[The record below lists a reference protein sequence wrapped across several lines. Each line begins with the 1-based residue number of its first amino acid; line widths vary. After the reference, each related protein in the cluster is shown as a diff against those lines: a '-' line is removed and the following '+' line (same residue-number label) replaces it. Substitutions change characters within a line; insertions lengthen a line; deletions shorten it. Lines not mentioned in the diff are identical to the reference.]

1 MKKRRKK
8 TGCLHTFVALGGF
21 LCLIIA
27 VLSISYGIG
36 TNVDVVKKIE
46 KKLIMPDKVPY
57 QEVVISEEETVQ
69 KFYYQQLEEEERLVY
84 REILDGIR
92 ENGKE
97 IYVHTSDAERAN
109 AIFQYILKDYPEIF
123 WCDGTIT
130 ATSYEGEEAYTVLQP
145 TYSYSEMA
153 KGIMEEEM
161 ASAIEECLVQVPEE
175 SSEYQ
180 KILYVYE
187 YIVNTVDY
195 DMAAPDN
202 QNIYSVFKHQRSVC
216 AGYSKAAQYLLERL
230 GVFCTYVTGTT
241 STGQNHAWNLVKCDG
256 DYYYVDVTWGD
267 PVFQEAEGGTVFLDE
282 IGELSSVMQ
291 VKLLRVLQEH
301 EIRPV
306 GGNAVVPVNVRF
318 ISATHRDLPAAIKE
332 GSFREDLY
340 YRLAVIRLR
349 LPALRERREDIAGFA
364 GHFVRKYNQRYGR
377 QVARISPAALQS
389 LQAQPWKGNIRELE
403 NVMERAVLL
412 ADGESVTPGVLGL
425 KDDAEETEQ
434 MEELSLQQAVQQAE
448 REAVARALALAGGNR
463 TRAAALLGVSRRTL
477 YDKLED
483 YGL

>member
-1 MKKRRKK
+1 MRKRRKK

-46 KKLIMPDKVPY
+46 KKFIMPDKVPY

-92 ENGKE
+92 ENGEE
-97 IYVHTSDAERAN
+97 IFVHTSDAERAN
-109 AIFQYILKDYPEIF
+109 TIFQYILKDYPEIF

-130 ATSYEGEEAYTVLQP
+130 ATSYEGEESYTVLQP
-145 TYSYSEMA
+145 TYSYNETA

-161 ASAIEECLVQVPEE
+161 ASAIEECLVQAPEE

-267 PVFQEAEGGTVFLDE
+267 PVFQEAEGEEVSQLQNISYDYMLCNDE
-282 IGELSSVMQ
+282 ELLKSHTPDTDAQFPACTKMDRNYYVMNGMYYDSYDGSTALLKMKDVIAAKGNPSVI
-291 VKLLRVLQEH
+291 KFA
-301 EIRPV
+301 
-306 GGNAVVPVNVRF
+306 N
-318 ISATHRDLPAAIKE
+318 RDLYNEAHDDVFQNVIK
-332 GSFREDLY
+332 
-340 YRLAVIRLR
+340 
-349 LPALRERREDIAGFA
+349 
-364 GHFVRKYNQRYGR
+364 
-377 QVARISPAALQS
+377 
-389 LQAQPWKGNIRELE
+389 
-403 NVMERAVLL
+403 
-412 ADGESVTPGVLGL
+412 
-425 KDDAEETEQ
+425 
-434 MEELSLQQAVQQAE
+434 
-448 REAVARALALAGGNR
+448 
-463 TRAAALLGVSRRTL
+463 AAAQDLAE
-477 YDKLED
+477 K
-483 YGL
+483 YGLTEVRYQYMDEPENNKITIYWQYE

>member
-46 KKLIMPDKVPY
+46 KKLIMSDKVPY

-109 AIFQYILKDYPEIF
+109 AIFQYILKDYPDIF

-130 ATSYEGEEAYTVLQP
+130 ATSYEGEEANTVLQP

-267 PVFQEAEGGTVFLDE
+267 PVFQEAEGEEVSQLQNISYDYMLCNDE
-282 IGELSSVMQ
+282 ELLKSHTPDTDAQFPSCTKMDRNYYVMNGMYYDSYDGSTALLKMKDVIAAKGNPSVL
-291 VKLLRVLQEH
+291 KFA
-301 EIRPV
+301 
-306 GGNAVVPVNVRF
+306 N
-318 ISATHRDLPAAIKE
+318 RDL
-332 GSFREDLY
+332 
-340 YRLAVIRLR
+340 
-349 LPALRERREDIAGFA
+349 
-364 GHFVRKYNQRYGR
+364 YNQAHDDVF
-377 QVARISPAALQS
+377 Q
-389 LQAQPWKGNIRELE
+389 
-403 NVMERAVLL
+403 NVI
-412 ADGESVTPGVLGL
+412 
-425 KDDAEETEQ
+425 K
-434 MEELSLQQAVQQAE
+434 
-448 REAVARALALAGGNR
+448 
-463 TRAAALLGVSRRTL
+463 AAAQDLAE
-477 YDKLED
+477 K
-483 YGL
+483 YGLTEVRYQYMDEPENNKITIYWQYE

>member
-46 KKLIMPDKVPY
+46 KKLIMSDKVPY

-84 REILDGIR
+84 REILDGIW

-267 PVFQEAEGGTVFLDE
+267 PVFQEAEGEEVSQLQNISYDYMLCNDE
-282 IGELSSVMQ
+282 ELLKSHTPDTDAQFPSCTKMDRNYYVMNGMYYDSYDGSTALLKMKDVIAAKGNPSVL
-291 VKLLRVLQEH
+291 KFA
-301 EIRPV
+301 
-306 GGNAVVPVNVRF
+306 N
-318 ISATHRDLPAAIKE
+318 RDL
-332 GSFREDLY
+332 
-340 YRLAVIRLR
+340 
-349 LPALRERREDIAGFA
+349 
-364 GHFVRKYNQRYGR
+364 YNQAHDDVF
-377 QVARISPAALQS
+377 Q
-389 LQAQPWKGNIRELE
+389 
-403 NVMERAVLL
+403 NVI
-412 ADGESVTPGVLGL
+412 
-425 KDDAEETEQ
+425 K
-434 MEELSLQQAVQQAE
+434 
-448 REAVARALALAGGNR
+448 
-463 TRAAALLGVSRRTL
+463 AAAQDLAE
-477 YDKLED
+477 K
-483 YGL
+483 YGLTEVRYQYMDEPENNKITIYWQYE

>member
-46 KKLIMPDKVPY
+46 KKFIMPDEVPY

-97 IYVHTSDAERAN
+97 IFVHTSDAERAN

-145 TYSYSEMA
+145 TYSYSETA

-161 ASAIEECLVQVPEE
+161 ASAIEECLIQVPEE

-267 PVFQEAEGGTVFLDE
+267 PVFQEAEGEEVSQLQNISYDYMLCNDE
-282 IGELSSVMQ
+282 E
-291 VKLLRVLQEH
+291 LLRSHTPDTDAQ
-301 EIRPV
+301 
-306 GGNAVVPVNVRF
+306 F
-318 ISATHRDLPAAIKE
+318 PACTKMDRNYYVMNGMYYDSYD
-332 GSFREDLY
+332 GS
-340 YRLAVIRLR
+340 
-349 LPALRERREDIAGFA
+349 
-364 GHFVRKYNQRYGR
+364 
-377 QVARISPAALQS
+377 
-389 LQAQPWKGNIRELE
+389 
-403 NVMERAVLL
+403 
-412 ADGESVTPGVLGL
+412 
-425 KDDAEETEQ
+425 
-434 MEELSLQQAVQQAE
+434 
-448 REAVARALALAGGNR
+448 
-463 TRAAALLGVSRRTL
+463 AALLKMKDVIAAKGNPSVIKFANRDL
-477 YDKLED
+477 YNQAHDDVFQNVIKEAAQDLAEK
-483 YGL
+483 YGLTEVRYQYMDEPENNKITIYWQYE